1 MDNLYNNYIAKS
13 YSLSMQTYILIN
25 QLYSQLNENPKTNEK
40 PKIHDNYYQTPFFL
54 TKKRNLPLFQIK
66 SLNEGKIIRTIKNKK
81 IVYCKVSNSF
91 SLLNN
96 PEKGKNRIISLNE
109 KKNLN
114 KHNTAEKNFKLKG
127 KRGSKY
133 RGVSKNGN
141 QWQVLIMIDKKKRYI
156 GNYKTEEE
164 ATSTYDIVAIQNHG
178 NKAKTNFYYSS
189 DEILQI
195 QKMKKINFWEN

>member
-114 KHNTAEKNFKLKG
+114 KHNTAEKKIKLKG
-127 KRGSKY
+127 KRGKNIKEYLKREINRKY
-133 RGVSKNGN
+133 
-141 QWQVLIMIDKKKRYI
+141 
-156 GNYKTEEE
+156 
-164 ATSTYDIVAIQNHG
+164 
-178 NKAKTNFYYSS
+178 
-189 DEILQI
+189 
-195 QKMKKINFWEN
+195 